1 MNETHGN
8 GDVSATLFVRHT
20 GVMNEFL
27 VTDQQLDDLVVL
39 RRQTYL

>member
-20 GVMNEFL
+20 DVANEFL
-27 VTDQQLDDLVVL
+27 VTVQQLVR